1 MWRLPYFLI
10 LGYRRLVSPLLP
22 STCRFHPSCSVYGA
36 EAYKVHGFFRGTW
49 LTLRRIARC
58 HPWHPGGL
66 DPVPGLKS
74 ELGNRTKNQHDH
86 TRCGCDH
93 EVGFMTPS
101 TNGESSHG

>member
-22 STCRFHPSCSVYGA
+22 STCRFYPSCSLYGA
-36 EAYKVHGFFRGTW
+36 EAYKMHGFFRGTW

-66 DPVPGLKS
+66 DPVPGSKNTPTRRHMD
-74 ELGNRTKNQHDH
+74 NRHE
-86 TRCGCDH
+86 CDH
-93 EVGFMTPS
+93 HAGVLTPL
-101 TNGESSHG
+101 TNGDSSHG